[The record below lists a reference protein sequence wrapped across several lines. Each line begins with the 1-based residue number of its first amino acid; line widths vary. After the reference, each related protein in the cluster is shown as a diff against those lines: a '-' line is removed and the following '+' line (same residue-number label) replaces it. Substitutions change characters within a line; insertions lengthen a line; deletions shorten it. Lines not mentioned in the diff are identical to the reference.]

1 VLDTTR
7 CQLRAAGITPRL
19 PTVVADSGYVS
30 EAVFARAHTDKI
42 PLLAPLSKDTRL
54 MRDGGDPAAGQDLSR
69 RPDTARGQR
78 RLRRHRGRADYRQE
92 LKGGE
97 DETHWQ
103 HFGLVV
109 DQHPDRTRDARHAG
123 RHRGGL

>member
-1 VLDTTR
+1 MLDTTR

-30 EAVFARAHTDKI
+30 EAVFARAHTDQI

-69 RPDTARGQR
+69 RPETARGQR
-78 RLRRHRGRADYRQE
+78 RLRRHRGRADYRQRGSTVYPVFGQ
-92 LKGGE
+92 LK
-97 DETHWQ
+97 TRQ
-103 HFGLVV
+103 HLSRFS
-109 DQHPDRTRDARHAG
+109 R
-123 RHRGGL
+123 